1 MKITLIELPPL
12 VNPEVGLIFWMTLS
26 FVAVLLILKKF
37 AWKPIMSS
45 LQDREDSIEKSLQ
58 EAENARAEMARLT
71 NQNEQLLAEARTER
85 EKILGEARQ
94 MKDKI
99 ISEAKGAA
107 DEEAKKLIARAN
119 DEINKQKL
127 AAIDELKKEVAG
139 YSLAIAEK
147 LVGKQMESSE
157 AQQKLI
163 ADQLAELTKAKPQQA
178 N

>member
-12 VNPEVGLIFWMTLS
+12 VNPELGLIFWMTLS
-26 FVAVLLILKKF
+26 FVAVLFILKKF
-37 AWKPIMSS
+37 VWKPIMSS
-45 LQDREDSIEKSLQ
+45 LQDREETIEKSLQ

-71 NQNEQLLAEARTER
+71 SQNEQLLAEARTER

-94 MKDKI
+94 IKEKMIAD
-99 ISEAKGAA
+99 AKGIA
-107 DEEAKKLIARAN
+107 DEEAKKLISRAN
-119 DEINKQKL
+119 DEINKQKM

-139 YSLAIAEK
+139 YSVAIAEK
-147 LVGKQMESSE
+147 LLGKQLDNNA

-163 ADQLAELTKAKPQQA
+163 ADQLSELSKAQPQQA